1 MLKPPERFRPE
12 RRRPT
17 AKRQRGVAMIEF
29 ALGFSLVFA
38 LFWAIVSYTFP
49 LILLQVMNRA
59 VGESVRVVSSVP
71 TDQSV
76 STYAAAAQTAVVNEL
91 DRQLAWL
98 PSRWTTPLKPYV
110 NGVTLVQV
118 STSPVTYELTVK
130 LNYANY
136 ASNPIVPSMT
146 LPGVGSIPALPVNL
160 TAQAKFQP

>member
-1 MLKPPERFRPE
+1 MRKPLPVSFSASRLQQ
-12 RRRPT
+12 
-17 AKRQRGVAMIEF
+17 QRGVAMIEF
-29 ALGFSLVFA
+29 ALSFSLVFA

-76 STYAAAAQTAVVNEL
+76 NTYTSAAQTAVVNEL

-98 PSRWTTPLKPYV
+98 PARWTTPLKPYV

-118 STSPVTYELTVK
+118 SSSPVTYELTVK

-136 ASNPIVPSMT
+136 ASNPIVPSMS
-146 LPGVGSIPALPVNL
+146 LPGVGSIPKLPTNL

>member
-1 MLKPPERFRPE
+1 MFKHSERFRPDS
-12 RRRPT
+12 RLLT
-17 AKRQRGVAMIEF
+17 GNRQRGVAMIEF

-59 VGESVRVVSSVP
+59 VGESVRVVSAVP

-76 STYAAAAQTAVVNEL
+76 STYTVAAQTAAVNEL

-118 STSPVTYELTVK
+118 GTSPVTYELTVK

-146 LPGVGSIPALPVNL
+146 LPGVGSIPKLPVNL